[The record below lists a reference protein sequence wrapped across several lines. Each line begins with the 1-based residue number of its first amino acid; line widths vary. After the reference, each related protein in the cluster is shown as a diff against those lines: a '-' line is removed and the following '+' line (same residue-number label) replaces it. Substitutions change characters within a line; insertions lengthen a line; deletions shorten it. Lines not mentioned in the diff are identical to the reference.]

1 LHARPLTS
9 PIRRAVW
16 IHRVHAP
23 ALVLGSRQGE
33 EVVARNA
40 AAAAEVEVV
49 RRRSGGGA
57 VLLRPGASLW
67 VDLVVPAGDVLWD
80 DDVVRAAT
88 WVGRAWAGAL
98 VQQGVSA
105 VVHEGR
111 LAAGAWGE
119 VVCFAGVGPGE
130 VLVGGRKVVG
140 LSQRRTRGG
149 ARFQCVVDPTWDAGD
164 LLRLLDLPE
173 EHRAAASAAS
183 APAAGWVAP
192 AVDLSRLERDLLAL
206 LPD

>member
-1 LHARPLTS
+1 M
-9 PIRRAVW
+9 
-16 IHRVHAP
+16 
-23 ALVLGSRQGE
+23 
-33 EVVARNA
+33 VARD
-40 AAAAEVEVV
+40 AAAEAHVEVV

-88 WVGRAWAGAL
+88 WVGRAWAAAL
-98 VQQGVSA
+98 DRQGVSA
-105 VVHEGR
+105 SVHEGR
-111 LAAGAWGE
+111 LAAGPWGE

-130 VLVGGRKVVG
+130 VLVDGRKVVG

-149 ARFQCVVDPTWDAGD
+149 ARFQCVVEPTWDAGD
-164 LLRLLDLPE
+164 VLRLLDLTE
-173 EHRAAASAAS
+173 AQRATASAAS

-192 AVDLSRLERDLLAL
+192 AVDLGRLEQDLLAL